1 VSKSADFPYT
11 ARQQRW
17 WFATHGAEGVLTVSD
32 YEKGAR
38 PHPLLFNGQR
48 SASGEVVVRQEKDG
62 TFAVFNR
69 VNGTDVPHATSADA
83 ATAADMAGRL
93 FGRSLHDDMGAL
105 IYGHRQI
112 ALGIIASG
120 GRPSESMLAE
130 HPDLRGMTKS
140 VAASKLKTEKKRFW
154 KQME

>member
-83 ATAADMAGRL
+83 ATA
-93 FGRSLHDDMGAL
+93 DMGAL